1 MKFFSGRGFSRAA
14 AIAAAMTCASTT
26 LALNPPAPYLK
37 LVASDSTLG
46 VGQKLEVAFTMV
58 GAVDAAGAQFVIRYD
73 KTKLALDGVDNS
85 SDPEVVHPTYC
96 CPGQYLGIIL
106 GAWGNSLVAGDPT
119 GAQFAVA
126 LGTPT
131 GNDNA
136 HLEGSIATISFTCL
150 EQLCDASSLVSF
162 SSWNGFSSKL
172 SDANGNPVT
181 LGPSEDL
188 GAVTRMVTNPS
199 MTAAPANRSFWADA
213 NGSNKA
219 LVDLADPT
227 AEDACGN
234 AVIVTNNEPSGNL
247 YPAGVTTTATYS
259 ATDSC
264 GNQAQRSTTVA
275 VAADSLILAKV
286 AMGGSFAA
294 SSFTRGLSMS
304 AAGATAGTD
313 SDSRTVTMSS
323 VGSGDS
329 SRAEGDVNMQLLG
342 SVEWFGGCAEL
353 RDPSHS
359 LRTAVSIA
367 GQAGSGTHGGREY
380 NSRYKA
386 DARDTSGDYLVVGNI
401 NSDTVIDILDFGT
414 FVAKRGLGASVN
426 TDASAGVHADL
437 NASGLVDNVDLSF
450 LAVNFFKVDETC
462 SSGFASQR
470 PLARIKVSQL
480 RAMGLGDQAS
490 ADINGDGWVDT
501 TDMSLMMQGAQPRNT
516 AKKPVIVNDAG
527 PMAP

>member
-1 MKFFSGRGFSRAA
+1 MKFFSGRGFSRTA

-26 LALNPPAPYLK
+26 LALNPPAPHLK

-85 SDPEVVHPTYC
+85 SDPDVVHPYYC
-96 CPGQYLGIIL
+96 CPGQYLGQIL
-106 GAWGNSLVAGDPT
+106 ASWGVPLVAGDPT
-119 GAQFAVA
+119 GAQYVVA
-126 LGTPT
+126 LGTQT

-136 HLEGSIATISFTCL
+136 HLDGTIATISFTCL
-150 EQLCDASSLVSF
+150 EQLCDASNLVSF

-172 SDANGNPVT
+172 SDATGNPVT
-181 LGPSEDL
+181 LGSSEDL

-219 LVDLADPT
+219 LVELTDPT
-227 AEDACGN
+227 AMDACGN

-264 GNQAQRSTTVA
+264 GNPSQRTTLVD
-275 VAADSLILAKV
+275 VSADSLLLAKV
-286 AMGGSFAA
+286 GMAGAFDAA
-294 SSFTRGLSMS
+294 SFERGIIIS
-304 AAGATAGTD
+304 ASGAGTD
-313 SDSRTVTMSS
+313 SDSKTVTMAKT
-323 VGSGDS
+323 GSAGS
-329 SRAEGDVNMQLLG
+329 SRAEGDVNIYLAG
-342 SVEWFGGCAEL
+342 NVEWEGSCAEI
-353 RDPSHS
+353 RDPKHS
-359 LRTAVSIA
+359 LRSAVSIGA
-367 GQAGSGTHGGREY
+367 ESGAGSFGGRQY
-380 NSRYKA
+380 NSRYNA
-386 DARDTSGDYLVVGNI
+386 DAKAAPADMLVVGNI
-401 NSDTVIDILDFGT
+401 NGDTVIDILDFGT
-414 FVAKRGLGASVN
+414 FVAKRGLEASVN